1 MESIFAGT
9 RLRLLA
15 WETEYG
21 PELPLDVPASEDDV
35 DLAVE
40 QPIDAWRAVT
50 PPPTARPPC
59 TVFVDGVRRID
70 VRLVGSRGARSFHGL
85 FGSYAVGTSRLEPG
99 SAQLDAHVVTR
110 RVVLG
115 SGESLAEPVA
125 ITPTLIF
132 EPLSTPGEESDAPLR
147 ALQSDMRRA
156 EELLARDATRA
167 RDALVVV
174 DGPLSFEGTPG
185 DRVVG
190 YIKRIHDLHL
200 PQDRR
205 PFLAALP
212 PGARTPLFALTASK
226 RFARYSWFVRLASRR
241 VADADLVGLAR
252 LECVASVGLEA
263 ARALA
268 DATTALLPTLAPS
281 RGRDPRSPQNLM
293 PIGAIETSLRRWLG
307 DPRVVR
313 SRIERTI
320 VLEATTHAEDS

>member
-15 WETEYG
+15 WEAEYG
-21 PELPLDVPASEDDV
+21 PELPLDAPAAAEDDV

-40 QPIDAWRAVT
+40 QPADAWRPVV
-50 PPPTARPPC
+50 PLPSARPRR

-70 VRLVGSRGARSFHGL
+70 VRLVGSRAGRSFHGL

-99 SAQLDAHVVTR
+99 SARLDAHVVAR

-115 SGESLAEPVA
+115 SGEALERPVTLAPGLA
-125 ITPTLIF
+125 F
-132 EPLSTPGEESDAPLR
+132 EPISTPEEEPDAPLR

-156 EELLARDATRA
+156 EEELARAATRA
-167 RDALVVV
+167 GDALVVV

-185 DRVVG
+185 EGVVG
-190 YIKRIHDLHL
+190 YVKRIHDLYL
-200 PQDRR
+200 PSDRR

-212 PGARTPLFALTASK
+212 AGARTPLFALTHSR
-226 RFARYSWFVRLASRR
+226 RFSRYAWFVRLAPPR
-241 VADADLVGLAR
+241 VGDADLVGLAR
-252 LECVASVGLEA
+252 LECVASIGVDA

-268 DATTALLPTLAPS
+268 DAIAALLPQVAPS
-281 RGRDPRSPQNLM
+281 RGRDPRSPQNLL
-293 PIGAIETSLRRWLG
+293 PISAIETSLRRWLG

-313 SRIERTI
+313 SQVERAI
-320 VLEATTHAEDS
+320 VRDAMHAEKP